1 MSKRDR
7 TEHAEG
13 EQNQPSLPLIADPV
27 AGAFIGTILLVACLG
42 GPVGL
47 VLALIAWIVVEA
59 IRREKR
65 RGIATRRARGSVEHD
80 DDQAEDRPGEP

>member
-7 TEHAEG
+7 TEPAEG

-47 VLALIAWIVVEA
+47 VLALIAWIVIEA

-65 RGIATRRARGSVEHD
+65 HGIATKRARGSREHD
-80 DDQAEDRPGEP
+80 EDQAEDRPGEL

>member
-7 TEHAEG
+7 TEDAER
-13 EQNQPSLPLIADPV
+13 EPNQPSLPLIADPV

-47 VLALIAWIVVEA
+47 VLALIAWLVVEA

-65 RGIATRRARGSVEHD
+65 RGFATKRARSSRTHD
-80 DDQAEDRPGEP
+80 HDQAGR